1 MQTKKFSIGDTV
13 RFLNETGG
21 GIVTAIINHNYV
33 MVSVENDFEF
43 EMETNQLVLVNPK
56 TADGAPP
63 PQLNKPK
70 YSAFNHPIAGKEG
83 LFLAFTKEDETDD
96 PLNHVYMVN
105 NCNYMVLYSFNI
117 KHGKDIIGIN
127 SGIIVPASKHL
138 VHIAHQSEID
148 EWNGV
153 LIDAV
158 FYQKG
163 FYKPLNPVSKKIDL
177 NLSSFTRLK
186 NYKKLD
192 LLDKE
197 AFIFSV
203 YQKDEPQKT
212 EEKKPETPVKLF
224 KIGEKAIQSKPEK
237 EQNNFAGVSSMEVD
251 LHIEE
256 LIDDIRG
263 MSNGELIQIQLRHFQ
278 NKLDEAISKKMRSI
292 VFIHGIGKGTLKNE
306 IIAILNTMPDLKYSN
321 ASMAKYGFGATEVF
335 LY

>member
-21 GIVTAIINHNYV
+21 GIVTSIISHDLV

-56 TADGAPP
+56 TVDGAPP

-70 YSAFNHPIAGKEG
+70 YSAFNHPITGKEG
-83 LFLAFTKEDETDD
+83 LFLAFTKEDETDN
-96 PLNHVYMVN
+96 PLNHVYLVN
-105 NCNYMVLYSFNI
+105 NSNYMVLYSFNI
-117 KHGKDIIGIN
+117 RHEKDNIGIN
-127 SGIIVPASKHL
+127 SGIILPASKHL
-138 VHIAHQSEID
+138 VHIAHQTEID

-153 LIDAV
+153 LVDAV

-163 FYKPLNPVSKKIDL
+163 FYKPISPVSKKIDL

-186 NYKKLD
+186 NHKKLD

-197 AFIFSV
+197 AFVFSV
-203 YQKDEPQKT
+203 YQKEETQKT

-224 KIGEKAIQSKPEK
+224 KIGEKANVSKPEK
-237 EQNNFAGVSSMEVD
+237 EQNDFEGLSSMEVD

-256 LIDDIRG
+256 LVDDIRG

-306 IIAILNTMPDLKYSN
+306 IIAILNTMPELKYSN
-321 ASMAKYGFGATEVF
+321 ASLAKYGFGATEVF